1 MEADGNFTLERNPY
15 FWLVD
20 TDGNQLPYLDEWTE
34 KRIEA
39 AHRYRLNLSENPKIK
54 MMEVKEGNRCVYHI
68 FPIFIKNR
76 SRIQQE
82 LLSHGIQT
90 GLHYPKPIH
99 LQKAYR
105 KLGHKR
111 GDFPI
116 AEKQKEKLIMFV
128 KSWSQYYESKN
139 TRVERRRN
147 FYSQ

>member
-1 MEADGNFTLERNPY
+1 M
-15 FWLVD
+15 
-20 TDGNQLPYLDEWTE
+20 
-34 KRIEA
+34 
-39 AHRYRLNLSENPKIK
+39 
-54 MMEVKEGNRCVYHI
+54 HI

-105 KLGHKR
+105 ELGHKR

-116 AEKQKEKLIMFV
+116 AEKQASTELSLPMYPEITKREIDYVCKKL
-128 KSWSQYYESKN
+128 ES
-139 TRVERRRN
+139 VL
-147 FYSQ
+147 